1 MLTVSF
7 VISIL
12 IQIGLPILLG
22 YLVIRRY
29 HVEWKILGVGVLAYM
44 LAQVVQSPIYQ
55 AITGIEQYQT
65 ILTAW
70 PSTLVII
77 LFGFLASLIENLAR
91 FGSFWL
97 VRQRVRAWGT
107 GLALGAGHGGIEMLL
122 VGFQFLIN
130 FIFAISVTTQG
141 TASLQITPEEAA
153 TLNSQIDA
161 FWALPWY
168 LPLSS
173 ALQRLSAFSLQ
184 MALSVMMWVAF
195 SRRKWV
201 FLAAVLLWHTA
212 MNAVAGTISY
222 AMPNALNSLLLIGV
236 TLINVAIIYLLYQKA
251 KETGPMD
258 APEPVVATKGL
269 SFLAAER
276 EHEKKPEEVAE
287 NYKQVIEAKRARQKQ
302 MGEGKQGDDKKTD
315 SK

>member
-12 IQIGLPILLG
+12 IQVGLPIALG
-22 YLVIRRY
+22 FIIIRRY
-29 HVEWKILGVGVLAYM
+29 NVEWKVLGIGVLAFM
-44 LAQVVQSPIYQ
+44 LAQVIQSPIYQ
-55 AITGIEQYQT
+55 AITDTEQYRS

-77 LFGFLASLIENLAR
+77 LFAFLAALIENVIR
-91 FGSFWL
+91 FGSFWFL
-97 VRQRVRAWGT
+97 KQRVKAWGA

-122 VGFQFLIN
+122 VGFQFLLN
-130 FIFAISVTTQG
+130 FIFAISVSTQG
-141 TASLQITPEEAA
+141 TGSLEITPEEAA
-153 TLNSQIDA
+153 ALNNQINA

-195 SRRKWV
+195 SRRKWI
-201 FLAAVLLWHTA
+201 FLAAALLWHTA
-212 MNAVAGTISY
+212 LNAVAGTISY
-222 AMPNALNSLLLIGV
+222 AMPDAGNSLLLVGV
-236 TLINVAIIYLLYQKA
+236 MLVNLVIIYLLYLKA

-258 APEPVVATKGL
+258 APEPVVKTKGL

-276 EHEKKPEEVAE
+276 EREKKPEEKAE
-287 NYKQVIEAKRARQKQ
+287 DYKQVIEAKRAKQRQ
-302 MGEGKQGDDKKTD
+302 MSGGKD
-315 SK
+315 SNQNNE